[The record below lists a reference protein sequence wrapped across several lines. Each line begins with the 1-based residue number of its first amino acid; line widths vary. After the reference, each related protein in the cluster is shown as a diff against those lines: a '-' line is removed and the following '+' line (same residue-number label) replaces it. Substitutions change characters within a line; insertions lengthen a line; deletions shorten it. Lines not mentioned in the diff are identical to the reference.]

1 MSDNTPKLWQLAR
14 NGEEFGPYTSQELAA
29 MGKGGRITSDMTV
42 RLQGVEQW
50 QNVSRVKGLHITQV
64 TPTPILP
71 MPAITLPV
79 PPLPSAAAILP
90 PIRSFWSWYGRTFG
104 KWPLIAQIAVWIV
117 SLPIP
122 LPLLCWPCY
131 LFFEWFF
138 RYAEEWKKAHPHI
151 ESSSVWVD
159 GTFTKKGWRKG
170 HYRRK

>member
-64 TPTPILP
+64 APTPFLP
-71 MPAITLPV
+71 IPAITLPV

-90 PIRSFWSWYGRTFG
+90 PIRSFRSWYGRTFG
-104 KWPLIAQIAVWIV
+104 KWPLIFRIWA
-117 SLPIP
+117 LFTG

-131 LFFEWFF
+131 LFFEWYM
-138 RYAEEWKKAHPHI
+138 RWAQEWIKTHPHT
-151 ESSSVWVD
+151 ESSSTWVK
-159 GTFTKKGWRKG
+159 GTLTKKGWRRG
-170 HYRRK
+170 YYRRK